1 MQMADSV
8 ERKEIIYSLV
18 TRGPNVVL
26 AEYTALAGN
35 FQQATVQFLHKIQ
48 PTEEWKSYIY
58 GDQAFHYI
66 MDHSIIEGGV
76 WFVCMADRAME
87 RRRPLAF
94 LQALQETFRNQFST
108 DEVATASAWGLQKD
122 FGDKIR
128 LYMEKFNSPES
139 DKITSMMAKVQHI
152 NDNLV
157 ESIDK
162 ILERQDKIELLVNRS
177 QLLSES
183 SSSFSR
189 EAQRLR
195 RVVWWR
201 NTRKLAIF
209 AVVGILAILIIL
221 FASCGIRFERC

>member
-1 MQMADSV
+1 M
-8 ERKEIIYSLV
+8 
-18 TRGPNVVL
+18 L

-35 FQQATVQFLHKIQ
+35 FQQATVQFLQKIE

-66 MDHSIIEGGV
+66 MDNSIVEGGV

-94 LQALQETFRNQFST
+94 LQSLQETFSSRYSANQVS
-108 DEVATASAWGLQKD
+108 VATAWGLQRE
-122 FGDKIR
+122 FGNEIR
-128 LYMEKFNSPES
+128 LQMEKFNSPDS
-139 DKITSMMAKVQHI
+139 DRITSMMAKVQHI

-189 EAQRLR
+189 DAQRLH

-201 NTRKLAIF
+201 NTKKIIIF
-209 AVVGILAILIIL
+209 TVVGIIVLLVIL
-221 FASCGIRFERC
+221 FASCGIKFDRC